1 MRIRTPFLDRGL
13 MDRGEVDSGPDLTL
27 EENPAQT
34 LVKINQLPLRNG
46 ADLEPCVTP
55 NWNRTQKNRII
66 IRETAKKAIFF
77 KYHPSSLV
85 AI

>member
-13 MDRGEVDSGPDLTL
+13 MDQGEVDPDPDLTL
-27 EENPAQT
+27 EEKPDQT

-66 IRETAKKAIFF
+66 ITRLIELDVF
-77 KYHPSSLV
+77 L
-85 AI
+85 